1 MTKLHDYTVNTNST
15 MQQSM
20 QLKSNQAIA
29 GSNLN
34 TTLCTQDATTIKDAS
49 EKLAIDGKTQPSAN
63 LTKAYTGNVP
73 AAALTISSILGNH
86 TDASTLINQLNT
98 LAAETINGD
107 TTKIE
112 GALIMQS
119 KTLSV
124 IFSKMVENAVNAKF
138 VEQFKVY
145 MDVAL
150 KSQNQSRKT
159 LLALSAIQH
168 PQQATIVKQQNI
180 AVNQQ
185 VNNSTEKLN
194 S

>member
-1 MTKLHDYTVNTNST
+1 MTNLHDYAVNTDST
-15 MQQSM
+15 MQQTM
-20 QLKSNQAIA
+20 QLNGNQAIA
-29 GSNLN
+29 GGNLN
-34 TTLCTQDATTIKDAS
+34 TTLCTQDAN
-49 EKLAIDGKTQPSAN
+49 EKFSSDDKIQPSAN
-63 LTKAYTGNVP
+63 LTKAYTANVP

-86 TDASTLINQLNT
+86 ADISTLIDQLNT
-98 LAAETINGD
+98 LAAETIHGD

-124 IFSKMVENAVNAKF
+124 IFSKMVENAVSAKF

-150 KSQNQSRKT
+150 KAQNQSRKT

-168 PQQATIVKQQNI
+168 PQQATIVKQQNV
-180 AVNQQ
+180 AFNQQ
-185 VNNSTEKLN
+185 INNGTEILN